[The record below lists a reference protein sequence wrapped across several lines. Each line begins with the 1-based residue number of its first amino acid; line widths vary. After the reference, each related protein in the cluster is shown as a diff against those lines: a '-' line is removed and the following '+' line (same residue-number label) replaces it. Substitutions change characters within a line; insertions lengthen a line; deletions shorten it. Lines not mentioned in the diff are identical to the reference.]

1 MQGKK
6 GRRWIKVNKGWEEG
20 WEGFAAINRLKIEG
34 GKFSSSHSG
43 TVVVVI
49 VVIAVDS

>member
-1 MQGKK
+1 MKK
-6 GRRWIKVNKGWEEG
+6 GREKG
-20 WEGFAAINRLKIEG
+20 WEGFGAINRLKIEG

-43 TVVVVI
+43 TVVVVAVVVVI